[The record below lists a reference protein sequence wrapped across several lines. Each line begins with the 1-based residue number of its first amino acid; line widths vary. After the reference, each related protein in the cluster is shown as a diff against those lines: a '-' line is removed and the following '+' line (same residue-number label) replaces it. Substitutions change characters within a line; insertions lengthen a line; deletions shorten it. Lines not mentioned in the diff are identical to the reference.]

1 MAGVLIYKTFILTI
15 VMQTD
20 IIFISQHRNKKE
32 SDMNNFLKIISA
44 LSAALLLLS
53 GCDKI
58 EDKPVNNDEISE
70 QSSAAEETEPTLPE
84 RDRTIDT
91 STEFVFDD
99 AKVLSSSD
107 YDALNEYTAWISK
120 TFKINAAVVTT
131 DDMGDKTAEEYA
143 NDYYSEL
150 YGGSNGVMFLVNNDT
165 GKDYILRKG
174 APSLFISGSD
184 IEMLFSEISPLLVTG
199 SYRDAINQTLEFI
212 EISLPEFAI
221 DRTNKMSAE
230 EITAVNDILAG
241 ASGESESL
249 SMIFIGDI
257 GEKKI
262 SDYAKEQ
269 SEKYFE
275 DGGSSAIMV
284 VNTQSGEYYICSQ
297 GDMSSL
303 EENQGDI
310 KDSVLGCL
318 TETDGKKSFDFKA
331 AADIFVNFAGI

>member
-1 MAGVLIYKTFILTI
+1 M
-15 VMQTD
+15 
-20 IIFISQHRNKKE
+20 KKI
-32 SDMNNFLKIISA
+32 LKIFSA
-44 LSAALLLLS
+44 SLAALLLLT

-58 EDKPVNNDEISE
+58 EDKPVNNDAEISE

-84 RDRTIDT
+84 RDKTIDT

-99 AKVLSSSD
+99 AKALSSSD
-107 YDALNEYTAWISK
+107 YDALNEYTAWLSK
-120 TFKINAAVVTT
+120 TFRINAAVVIT

-143 NDYYSEL
+143 SDYYTDL
-150 YGGSNGVMFLVNNDT
+150 YGGSNGIMFLVNNDT

-199 SYRDAINQTLEFI
+199 NYKDAINQTLQLI
-212 EISLPEFAI
+212 ELSLPEFAI
-221 DRTNKMSAE
+221 DRTNQMTAE
-230 EITAVNDILAG
+230 EITAVNDILSG
-241 ASGESESL
+241 VSGENANL

-269 SEKYFE
+269 SDKYFI
-275 DGGSSAIMV
+275 DGENSAIMV

-297 GDMSSL
+297 GELSSL
-303 EENQGDI
+303 EKEQESI
-310 KDSVLGCL
+310 KDLVSGCL
-318 TETDGKKSFDFKA
+318 TGTDGKKTFDFTA
-331 AADIFVNFAGI
+331 AADIFVNFTGI

>member
-1 MAGVLIYKTFILTI
+1 M
-15 VMQTD
+15 
-20 IIFISQHRNKKE
+20 KKI
-32 SDMNNFLKIISA
+32 LKIFSA
-44 LSAALLLLS
+44 SIAALLLLT

-58 EDKPVNNDEISE
+58 EDKPVNNDAEISE

-99 AKVLSSSD
+99 AKALSSSD
-107 YDALNEYTAWISK
+107 YDALNEYTAWLSK
-120 TFKINAAVVTT
+120 TFRINAAVVIT
-131 DDMGDKTAEEYA
+131 DDMGDKTAEEYVS
-143 NDYYSEL
+143 DYYTDL

-184 IEMLFSEISPLLVTG
+184 IEMLFSEISPLLVIG
-199 SYRDAINQTLEFI
+199 NYKDAINQTLQLI
-212 EISLPEFAI
+212 ELSLPEFAI
-221 DRTNKMSAE
+221 DRTNQMSAE
-230 EITAVNDILAG
+230 EITAVNDILSG
-241 ASGESESL
+241 VSGENANL

-269 SEKYFE
+269 SDKYFV
-275 DGGSSAIMV
+275 DGENSAIMV

-297 GDMSSL
+297 GELSSL
-303 EENQGDI
+303 EKEQESI
-310 KDSVLGCL
+310 KDLVSGCL
-318 TETDGKKSFDFKA
+318 TGTDGKKTFDFTA
-331 AADIFVNFAGI
+331 AADIFVNFTGI